1 MDPSRTTGRKIVRD
15 RIKKVGELSI
25 TPPVAWVQSN
35 EWPVCCDDY
44 MKYIGEWE
52 KTDFINQSSHEEY
65 IDYFKEL
72 LDKKMIERIDD
83 IETLIEDLGYDSVAY
98 AFRCICCNKV
108 TIVCQNY

>member
-1 MDPSRTTGRKIVRD
+1 MLSVWQQSKTSVYIPDEIQSKIVRD

-52 KTDFINQSSHEEY
+52 KTVLLINRVMRN
-65 IDYFKEL
+65 I
-72 LDKKMIERIDD
+72 
-83 IETLIEDLGYDSVAY
+83 
-98 AFRCICCNKV
+98 
-108 TIVCQNY
+108 